1 VNQLKLALR
10 QLKLRPGLSFV
21 VIVMLALGI
30 GATTAMFS
38 LYHQILVRP
47 LPVAEPGR
55 LVNLAAPGPGKI
67 GGTYGD
73 LGIGDR
79 EAQFSYPMFRELEAR
94 QTGFAGL
101 AGHTD
106 FVSNLSYRE
115 QPSYSRGGTLVSG
128 NYFGVLGLR
137 PALGRLIVPEDEPQV
152 GESAVVVLGHDYW
165 QRRFAGNPNVLGE
178 LLTVNGTDL
187 EIIGVAPEG
196 FTGTILGLRA
206 DVFVP
211 LSMRWAMVPTLGQY
225 NPNNPGRFFNYWVY
239 VFGRLEPGITLEQA
253 DAQLNGLYSGILN
266 DVEAPILAAN
276 AQNLPPEAAEQ
287 FRQRRIA
294 FAPGELGWGPLR
306 ARAERPLELL
316 IGVTALVLLIV
327 CVNVA
332 NLLLARGAARS
343 GEMAIRSS
351 LGGQRVQLA
360 KVLLSES
367 LVLIAIG
374 GILSLLVA
382 VLIVRLISGMLPA
395 NVALGLTAL
404 NSTALLFT
412 AGASLATVLVFGLAP
427 AWRVS
432 GTNPGQVM
440 NMQGTRAV
448 SGRGSA
454 RFRATLTTAQIAFS
468 MVLLVLAG
476 LFTRSL
482 SNITREDLGIDVDSL
497 VTFGITAQLSSYDQ
511 AELLVL
517 YDRIEQTLAAEAG
530 VTGVGT
536 TAIPLFYDFSL
547 GGNVQIEGIEP
558 APGADTYAAATA
570 VGSGYFDALDV
581 TLLTGRSFTDNDA
594 PGQPR
599 VAIVNQA
606 FTRKFGIVENAVG
619 RRIGSGQNAIEI
631 VGVVANTKHASVKD
645 DVPALMYYP
654 RRQMAGWFQSMW
666 VYVRGDVAADTLK
679 SMIPRVMAEIAPD
692 VPLVIVQTM
701 RERIDDNTYID
712 RLLTTL
718 STGFA
723 ALATL
728 LAGIGLYGVLAYSV
742 QQRTRELG
750 LRQALGAEPK
760 QLRALVLKQV
770 GVMALIGLGLGLA
783 AALALGAVAEAVLFG
798 LTGRDPAVIGA
809 AGVILAAV
817 ILAASWLPAW
827 RASRIAPTEALRYE

>member
-1 VNQLKLALR
+1 VNQIKYALR
-10 QLKLRPGLSFV
+10 QLRLRPGLSFV

-30 GATTAMFS
+30 GATTAMYS
-38 LYHQILVRP
+38 LYYQILERP
-47 LPVAEPGR
+47 LPIPEPER
-55 LVNLAAPGPGKI
+55 LVNLSAPGPGKI
-67 GGTYGD
+67 GGGYGD

-79 EAQFSYPMFRELEAR
+79 EAQFSYAMFRELEAK
-94 QTGFAGL
+94 QTGFTAL
-101 AGHTD
+101 AAHTD

-128 NYFGVLGLR
+128 HYFGVLGIK
-137 PALGRLIVPEDEPQV
+137 PALGRLIAPEDEPKV
-152 GESAVVVLGHDYW
+152 GESAVVVLSYDYW
-165 QRRFAGNPNVLGE
+165 QRRFAGEANVLGE

-187 EIIGVAPEG
+187 EIIGVAPQG
-196 FTGTILGLRA
+196 FTGTILGIRA

-211 LSMRWAMVPTLGQY
+211 LSMRWRMVPTLGTY
-225 NPNNPGRFFNYWVY
+225 NEENPGRFFNYWLY
-239 VFGRLEPGITLEQA
+239 AFGRLEPGITLEQA
-253 DAQLNGLYSGILN
+253 GQQLNTLYNGILN
-266 DVEAPILAAN
+266 DVEAPILTAN
-276 AQNLPPEAAEQ
+276 AQNLPPNALEQ
-287 FRQRRIA
+287 FRARRVA
-294 FAPGELGWGPLR
+294 FSPGELGWGPLR
-306 ARAERPLELL
+306 ARAERPLVMLTV
-316 IGVTALVLLIV
+316 VTMLVLLIV
-327 CVNVA
+327 CVNIA

-360 KVLLSES
+360 KALLSES

-374 GILSLLVA
+374 GISSLLVA
-382 VLIVRLISGMLPA
+382 VLIVRLISGMMPS
-395 NVALGLTAL
+395 NMALGLTAL
-404 NSTALLFT
+404 NSTALMFT
-412 AGASLATVLVFGLAP
+412 AGASLVTVLVFGLVP

-432 GTNPGQVM
+432 GANPGQVM

-517 YDRIEQTLAAEAG
+517 YDRMEETLGAQPG

-547 GGNVQIEGIEP
+547 GGNVQIEGMEQT
-558 APGADTYAAATA
+558 PGADTYAAATA

-581 TLLTGRSFTDNDA
+581 ALLMGRAFTDADG

-599 VAIVNQA
+599 IAIVNQA
-606 FTRKFGIVENAVG
+606 FTRKFNIADNPVG
-619 RRIGSGQNAIEI
+619 RRMGNGPGAVEI
-631 VGVVANTKHASVKD
+631 VGVVADAKHASVKG

-666 VYVRGDVAADTLK
+666 VYVSGNVPAETLK
-679 SMIPRVMAEIAPD
+679 GMIPRVMKEIAPD

-728 LAGIGLYGVLAYSV
+728 LAGIGLYGVLAYNV

-750 LRQALGAEPK
+750 LRQALGAEPM
-760 QLRALVLKQV
+760 QLRKLVLKQV
-770 GVMALIGLGLGLA
+770 GVMALIGLGIGLVAAFFLGR
-783 AALALGAVAEAVLFG
+783 VAEATLFG
-798 LTGRDPAVIGA
+798 LSGRDPVVMGGA
-809 AGVILAAV
+809 ALLLAAV

-827 RASRIAPTEALRYE
+827 RASRIPPTEALRYE

>member
-1 VNQLKLALR
+1 MNQLKLALR
-10 QLKLRPGLSFV
+10 QLRLRPALSGV

-38 LYHQILVRP
+38 LYHQILERP
-47 LPVAEPGR
+47 LPTPEPER
-55 LVNLAAPGPGKI
+55 LVNFAAPGPGKI
-67 GGTYGD
+67 GGGYGD

-79 EAQFSYPMFRELEAR
+79 EAQFSYAMFRDLEAR
-94 QTGFAGL
+94 QTGFTAI

-115 QPSYSRGGTLVSG
+115 RPSYSRGGTLVSG
-128 NYFGVLGLR
+128 NYFGVLGLT
-137 PALGRLIVPEDEPQV
+137 PALGRLIVPEDEPKV
-152 GESAVVVLGHDYW
+152 GESAVVVLGYDYW
-165 QRRFAGNPNVLGE
+165 QRRFSGDPNVLGE
-178 LLTVNGTDL
+178 LLKVNGTDL

-211 LSMRWAMVPTLGQY
+211 LSMRWAMVPTLGTY
-225 NPNNPGRFFNYWVY
+225 NEANPGRFFNYWLFA
-239 VFGRLEPGITLEQA
+239 FGRLEPGVTLEQA
-253 DAQLNGLYSGILN
+253 GAQLNTLYSGILN
-266 DVEAPILAAN
+266 EVEAPVLVAN
-276 AQNLPPEAAEQ
+276 AQNLPPNALEQ
-287 FRQRRIA
+287 FRARQIT
-294 FAPGELGWGPLR
+294 FSSGEVGWGPLR
-306 ARAERPLELL
+306 TRAERPLQLL

-327 CVNVA
+327 CVNIA
-332 NLLLARGAARS
+332 NLLLARGAARG

-360 KVLLSES
+360 KALLSES
-367 LVLIAIG
+367 LLLIAIG
-374 GILSLLVA
+374 GLLSLLVA
-382 VLIVRLISGMLPA
+382 ALIVRLISGMMPS

-404 NSTALLFT
+404 NSTALLFA
-412 AGASLATVLVFGLAP
+412 AGASLVTVLVFGLVP

-432 GTNPGQVM
+432 GANPGQVM

-517 YDRIEQTLAAEAG
+517 YDRMEERLAAEPG

-581 TLLTGRSFTDNDA
+581 ALLTGRAFTDNDG

-599 VAIVNQA
+599 IAIVNQA
-606 FTRKFGIVENAVG
+606 FTRKFGIADNPVG
-619 RRIGSGQNAIEI
+619 RRMGSGPNAIEI
-631 VGVVANTKHASVKD
+631 VGVVADAKHASIKG

-679 SMIPRVMAEIAPD
+679 AMIPRVMADIAPD

-701 RERIDDNTYID
+701 RERINDNVYID

-718 STGFA
+718 SSGFA

-728 LAGIGLYGVLAYSV
+728 LAGIGLYGVLAYGV

-770 GVMALIGLGLGLA
+770 GVMAAIGLGLGLA
-783 AALALGAVAEAVLFG
+783 VALGLGALAESVLFG
-798 LTGRDPAVIGA
+798 LSGRDPVVIGGA
-809 AGVILAAV
+809 AVLLAAV

>member
-1 VNQLKLALR
+1 
-10 QLKLRPGLSFV
+10 
-21 VIVMLALGI
+21 MLALGI

-47 LPVAEPGR
+47 LPVPEPQR
-55 LVNLAAPGPGKI
+55 LVNFGAPRPDGF
-67 GGTYGD
+67 GGGYGD

-79 EAQFSYPMFRELEAR
+79 EAQFSYPMFRDLEAR
-94 QTGFAGL
+94 HPGFTAL

-128 NYFGVLGLR
+128 GYFGVLGLQ
-137 PALGRLIVPEDEPQV
+137 PALGRLITPEDEPRV
-152 GESAVVVLGHDYW
+152 GESAVVVLGYDYW
-165 QRRFAGNPNVLGE
+165 QRRFSGDPNVLGE
-178 LLTVNGTDL
+178 LLTVNGQEL

-196 FTGTILGLRA
+196 FTGTILGVRA

-211 LSMRWAMVPTLGQY
+211 LSMRWLMVPTPGAY
-225 NPNNPGRFFNYWVY
+225 NETNPGRFFNYWAY
-239 VFGRLEPGITLEQA
+239 VFGRLEPRVTLEQA
-253 DAQLNGLYSGILN
+253 DAQLNSLYRGILN
-266 DVEAPILAAN
+266 DVEAPLLP
-276 AQNLPPEAAEQ
+276 AQVPQETKDQ
-287 FRQRRIA
+287 FRERRIT
-294 FAPGELGWGPLR
+294 FSRGDVGWGPLR

-327 CVNVA
+327 CVNIA

-351 LGGQRVQLA
+351 LGGRRLQLA

-367 LVLIAIG
+367 FVLIAIG
-374 GILSLLVA
+374 GVLSLLVA
-382 VLIVRLISGMLPA
+382 ALIVRLISGVVPS
-395 NVALGLTAL
+395 NTYLGLAAL
-404 NSTALLFT
+404 SPTALLF
-412 AGASLATVLVFGLAP
+412 AGAASLATVLVFGLVP

-432 GTNPGQVM
+432 GANPGQVM
-440 NMQGTRAV
+440 NMQGARAV

-454 RFRATLTTAQIAFS
+454 RFRAVLTTAQIAFS

-482 SNITREDLGIDVDSL
+482 MNISREDLGVDVDSI
-497 VTFGITAQLSSYDQ
+497 VNFGITAQLSSYDQ
-511 AELLVL
+511 AELAVL
-517 YDRIEQTLAAEAG
+517 YDRLEERLAAEPG

-558 APGADTYAAATA
+558 APGADTYSAATA
-570 VGSGYFDALDV
+570 VGSGYFEALDV
-581 TLLTGRSFTDNDA
+581 ALMGGRAFTDSDTVGA
-594 PGQPR
+594 PR

-606 FTRKFGIVENAVG
+606 FARKFGIAEGAVG

-631 VGVVANTKHASVKD
+631 VGLVADAKHASVKG
-645 DVPALMYYP
+645 DVPPLMYYP

-666 VYVRGDVAADTLK
+666 VYVRGSIDVNTLK
-679 SMIPRVMAEIAPD
+679 AAIPRVMKEIAPD
-692 VPLVIVQTM
+692 VPLVTVQTL
-701 RERIDDNTYID
+701 RERLNDNTYID

-728 LAGIGLYGVLAYSV
+728 LAGIGLYGVLAYNV

-750 LRQALGAEPK
+750 LRQALGAEPR
-760 QLRALVLKQV
+760 QLRSLVLKQV
-770 GVMALIGLGLGLA
+770 GIMAAIGLVVGLV
-783 AALALGAVAEAVLFG
+783 AALLLGAVAQAVLFG
-798 LTGRDPAVIGA
+798 LSGRDPAVITTA
-809 AGVILAAV
+809 AVMLAAV
-817 ILAASWLPAW
+817 IFAASWLPAW
-827 RASRIAPTEALRYE
+827 RASRIAPIEALRYE

>member
-1 VNQLKLALR
+1 VKQLKLALR

-21 VIVMLALGI
+21 VIVMLALGV

-47 LPVAEPGR
+47 LPVPEPGR
-55 LVNLAAPGPGKI
+55 LVNLGAPRPDNF

-79 EAQFSYPMFRELEAR
+79 QAQFSYPMFRELEAK
-94 QTGFAGL
+94 QTGFTGL
-101 AGHTD
+101 AAHTD

-115 QPSYSRGGTLVSG
+115 QPGYSRGGTLVSG
-128 NYFGVLGLR
+128 HYFDVLGLR
-137 PALGRLIVPEDEPQV
+137 PVLGRLITPEDEPRV
-152 GESAVVVLGHDYW
+152 GESAVVVLSYDYW
-165 QRRFAGNPNVLGE
+165 QRRFSGDPNVLGE
-178 LLTVNGTDL
+178 LLTVNGTNL

-196 FTGTILGLRA
+196 FTGTILGVSA

-211 LSMRWAMVPTLGQY
+211 LSMRWAMVPTLGPY
-225 NPNNPGRFFNYWVY
+225 NPDNPFRFFSYWLY
-239 VFGRLEPGITLEQA
+239 IFGRLEPGVPLTQA
-253 DAQLNGLYSGILN
+253 DAQLNSLYSGILN
-266 DVEAPILAAN
+266 EVEAPLLP
-276 AQNLPPEAAEQ
+276 AQLPQEMKDQ
-287 FRQRRIA
+287 FRQRRIT
-294 FAPGELGWGPLR
+294 FSPGNLGWGPLR

-327 CVNVA
+327 CVNIA
-332 NLLLARGAARS
+332 NLLLARGAART

-351 LGGQRVQLA
+351 LGGRRFQLA
-360 KVLLSES
+360 KALLSES

-374 GILSLLVA
+374 GVSSLLVA
-382 VLIVRLISGMLPA
+382 AVIVRLISAMLPS
-395 NVALGLTAL
+395 NLALGLSALSPTAL
-404 NSTALLFT
+404 AFA
-412 AGASLATVLVFGLAP
+412 AGASLVTVLVFGLVP

-432 GTNPGQVM
+432 GANPGQVM

-448 SGRGSA
+448 GGRGSA

-482 SNITREDLGIDVDSL
+482 SNITSEDLGIDVDSL

-517 YDRIEQTLAAEAG
+517 YDRIEQTLAAQPG

-547 GGNVQIEGIEP
+547 GGNVQIEGMEA

-570 VGSGYFDALDV
+570 VGTGYFAALDV
-581 TLLTGRSFTDNDA
+581 RLLSGRLFTDNDA

-606 FTRKFGIVENAVG
+606 FTRKFNIADDAVG
-619 RRIGSGQNAIEI
+619 RRIGGGQNAIEI
-631 VGVVANTKHASVKD
+631 VGVVADAKHASVKG

-654 RRQMAGWFQSMW
+654 RRQQAGWLQSLW
-666 VYVRGDVAADTLK
+666 VYVRGDVAATTLK
-679 SMIPRVMAEIAPD
+679 TMIPRTMKEIAPD

-701 RERIDDNTYID
+701 RERVNDNVYID

-718 STGFA
+718 SAGFA

-728 LAGIGLYGVLAYSV
+728 LAGIGLYGVLAYNV
-742 QQRTRELG
+742 TQRTRELG
-750 LRQALGAEPK
+750 LRLALGAEPGG
-760 QLRALVLKQV
+760 LRAMVLKQV
-770 GVMALIGLGLGLA
+770 GTMALIGGVIGLA
-783 AALALGAVAEAVLFG
+783 AAIALGRVAESVLFG
-798 LTGRDPAVIGA
+798 MSGREPLVIGA
-809 AGVILAAV
+809 AATVLAAV
-817 ILAASWLPAW
+817 VLAGSWLPAS
-827 RASRIAPTEALRYE
+827 RASRIAPTVALRYE